1 MKKLI
6 LLLALLAVLVSGC
19 YEQNPSGEEQFY
31 LVIKA
36 NGDTLNIKAL
46 NWQWDGT
53 KNVLFHSHKGSQYVN
68 DVKDI
73 IIKE

>member
-6 LLLALLAVLVSGC
+6 IFVLLAVGVSGC
-19 YEQNPSGEEQFY
+19 YEQNPSGEEQSY
-31 LVIKA
+31 LVINT

-46 NWQWDGT
+46 KWNWDGS
-53 KNVLFHSHKGSQYVN
+53 KNVIFHSHKGSQYVK
-68 DVKDI
+68 DVRDI

>member
-6 LLLALLAVLVSGC
+6 ILSLFAVVTIGC
-19 YEQNPSGEEQFY
+19 YEQNPSNEEQSFI
-31 LVIKA
+31 VVRT

-46 NWQWDGT
+46 KWHWDGS
-53 KNVLFHSHKGSQYVN
+53 KNVVFKSYKGIQYVSE
-68 DVKDI
+68 VKDV